1 MVTEAVSPVARK
13 SKSLPGSKVMLFPLC
28 ETEAVAREMEELSAS
43 RVAEAMSA
51 ELAWRVRR
59 SVLSG
64 SVSLAMTS
72 TVTEEFSVVSPESMT
87 AVGPSSIPVM
97 VTVTVAAELV
107 ALLAPESSVAV

>member
-28 ETEAVAREMEELSAS
+28 EREAVAREMEELSES
-43 RVAEAMSA
+43 RVAEAMAA
-51 ELAWRVRR
+51 ELAWRVSS
-59 SVLSG
+59 SVMSG

-87 AVGPSSIPVM
+87 AEGPSLVP
-97 VTVTVAAELV
+97 VTVMSRVP
-107 ALLAPESSVAV
+107 PEMAGVPSSSVTV